1 MSKVKSNVVKN
12 ITAYETKEQRRER
25 LGDPLTM
32 SVPDAGYKYYGLGRN
47 ASYEAAKS
55 GQIPSIRVG
64 KRLRVPMT
72 AMIKKLSEAGSNMS

>member
-1 MSKVKSNVVKN
+1 MIKTKSKVVKN
-12 ITAYETKEQRRER
+12 ITAYETKEQRRKR

-55 GQIPSIRVG
+55 GQIPAIRVG
-64 KRLRVPMT
+64 NRLRVPMT
-72 AMIKKLSEAGSNMS
+72 AMIKILEEAGGNAT